1 MTFLQAYQ
9 AYRGSLDTICAFN
22 TGNLDTEIVGEDI
35 VLHLPITMNEEI
47 EFPKERP
54 RLRSRV
60 IFDCANTRLV
70 NSVGASIWIEWMRRN
85 DRRQQYVF
93 RNCPR
98 KVVEMMSY
106 MPDFLPQEYTVES
119 FFAPYECLGCGY
131 EGIELNLRGKD
142 FLEAHSGGS
151 PTVKVPSELN
161 CPKCTGKMEFA
172 VIENVYLRFLNSEAK
187 S

>member
-1 MTFLQAYQ
+1 MV
-9 AYRGSLDTICAFN
+9 SLDTITTFN
-22 TGNLDTEIVGEDI
+22 SGNLDIETVGEDI
-35 VLHLPITMNEEI
+35 VLHLPVTINEEI

-54 RLRSRV
+54 LLRSRI

-70 NSVGASIWIEWMRRN
+70 NSMGASLWIEWMRRN

-106 MPDFLPQEYTVES
+106 MPDFLPHEYTVES
-119 FFAPYECLGCGY
+119 FFAPYECLDCGF
-131 EGIELNLRGKD
+131 EGIELALRGKD
-142 FLEAHSGGS
+142 FLEAQGS
-151 PTVKVPSELN
+151 EAPTVKVPTELN

-172 VIENVYLRFLNSEAK
+172 VIENVYLRFLNSESK